1 MLTICISP
9 TCFNNDKSVALL
21 CVALGYNA
29 LLLSLLLFK
38 TEDKDFFNLFIYFIF
53 IYSYAQ

>member
-1 MLTICISP
+1 MMTICISP
-9 TCFNNDKSVALL
+9 TCDNDKSGALL

-38 TEDKDFFNLFIYFIF
+38 TEDKDKHGY
-53 IYSYAQ
+53 

>member
-9 TCFNNDKSVALL
+9 TCFDNDKSVALL

-38 TEDKDFFNLFIYFIF
+38 TEDKDFFNLFF